1 MSELANEI
9 QANRIKQLEDM
20 VVELE
25 LENTLLMA
33 RNANLLN
40 ELDKLMKELS
50 QPRSQHDG
58 TRH

>member
-40 ELDKLMKELS
+40 ELDKLMNELS
-50 QPRSQHDG
+50 QPRSPYDG
-58 TRH
+58 SRH

>member
-33 RNANLLN
+33 RNANLMN
-40 ELDKLMKELS
+40 ELNKLMNELS
-50 QPRSQHDG
+50 QPRSQYDG
-58 TRH
+58 NRH